1 MSPTDIAQAL
11 EAYGAWALLT
21 FVSIAYWRKDAQL
34 NDERKD
40 RDIQTKEFHNH
51 LLAVIE
57 SNTEANIKLESAI
70 DSLSRGLDGL
80 HNIIMKALKLV

>member
-1 MSPTDIAQAL
+1 MDPIDIAKAL
-11 EAYGAWALLT
+11 QEYGPWAILV

-34 NDERKD
+34 NDDRKERDK
-40 RDIQTKEFHNH
+40 QTKEFNDH

-80 HNIIMKALKLV
+80 HNIIMKALKLT